1 MAAGVGDVLMVWGYG
16 SRTMRK
22 SAKRKTR
29 SHTPLPLFFV
39 RLNFA
44 VFVEAAKS
52 RGYRVLQD
60 FAVKAGITVVVI
72 YDEPLW

>member
-1 MAAGVGDVLMVWGYG
+1 MLIWGGG

-29 SHTPLPLFFV
+29 SHTPSFFIV
-39 RLNFA
+39 A
-44 VFVEAAKS
+44 IVF
-52 RGYRVLQD
+52 LQD
-60 FAVKAGITVVVI
+60 FAVKAGITVVII